1 MGTYVKKP
9 VEIEAFRWTGGPDQ
23 TEGPQWIV
31 DAIKSGEVGFN
42 YVGTSQV
49 EMTILTLEGKMIA
62 KQGDYIIRGVEG
74 EIYPCSPSVFE
85 ATYHPAIALP
95 EWYEP
100 WQRRLVLEAFELSA
114 RADKLSAF
122 LRQTVTG
129 NVPDPGLD
137 ARQVLRMQ
145 HSAMTTYL
153 IILQTRIRGFVEPEP
168 TA

>member
-62 KQGDYIIRGVEG
+62 KQGDYIIRGIKG
-74 EIYPCSPSVFE
+74 ELYPCKPEIFE
-85 ATYHPAIALP
+85 ATYDAARVLP

-100 WQRRLVLEAFELSA
+100 WQRRLVLEAFDLSE
-114 RADKLSAF
+114 RASKLSAY
-122 LRQTVTG
+122 LGGVNGGQL
-129 NVPDPGLD
+129 PDPGIL
-137 ARQVLRMQ
+137 ARQLLRAQ
-145 HSAMTTYL
+145 HAAMTTYL